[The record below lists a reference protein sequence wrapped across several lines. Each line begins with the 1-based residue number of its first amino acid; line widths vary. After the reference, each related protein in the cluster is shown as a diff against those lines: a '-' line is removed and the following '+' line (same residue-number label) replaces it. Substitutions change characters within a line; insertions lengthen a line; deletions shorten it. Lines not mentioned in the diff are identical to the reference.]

1 MFQKEKCKKE
11 ETKKERRKG
20 EREGRRKGSKGTGS
34 RERGEKGKKTVLTLF
49 FKRVLNL
56 LLITHDNGRYRSFI
70 PIYNF
75 IWYYNSI

>member
-20 EREGRRKGSKGTGS
+20 DREGRRKRSKGTES
-34 RERGEKGKKTVLTLF
+34 REGRKRKEGRVLTFF